1 MISAVVIVLASV
13 LIFSLLPMAGFD
25 SDVGKVGQGRPAVV
39 LAFENYAPASMDTMD
54 AFSRVRRD
62 YAEQIEF
69 LVADLGTP
77 RGRAF
82 VERNNAFTGQVMT
95 FSGDG
100 TRVRVELL
108 DGGEQALRDRLQ
120 QDLGL

>member
-1 MISAVVIVLASV
+1 MISAVVIVLAGA
-13 LIFSLLPMAGFD
+13 LIFSVLPMAGYE

-54 AFSRVRRD
+54 AFGRVRRD
-62 YAEQIEF
+62 YGDQIEF
-69 LVADLGTP
+69 LVADLGSP

-82 VERNNAFTGQVMT
+82 VERHNAHTGQVLT
-95 FSGDG
+95 FRGDG
-100 TRVRVELL
+100 TRVRVALL
-108 DGGEQALRDRLQ
+108 DGGEQALRERLQ